1 MTGYASVHGTD
12 HDDSIDTMSFGSR
25 RDFIN
30 AKAGDDTIQS
40 GGGND
45 QIYAGSGKDLVYA
58 GSSSDTVYGEAGNDT
73 LYGGGGNDRMDG
85 GGSNDSLF
93 GENGNDSL
101 LGGQGE
107 DYLVGGAG
115 NDVLTGD
122 GGGGAAKPDSFYYDD
137 NFGDDIIT
145 DFDLSDDVLEIK
157 ANINGTAIASPGD
170 LAPFVSEVSGNAVI
184 SFANGDSITLQGV
197 SRDDLLSDIASVI
210 QIV

>member
-12 HDDSIDTMSFGSR
+12 HDDAIDTTSFGSR
-25 RDFIN
+25 RDLID
-30 AKAGDDTIQS
+30 AKDGNDTIMS

-85 GGSNDSLF
+85 GNGRDSLF
-93 GENGNDSL
+93 GEAGNDTLVGSH
-101 LGGQGE
+101 GE

-122 GGGGAAKPDSFYYDD
+122 DGASQQDTFFYDS

-145 DFDLSDDVLEIK
+145 DFDLADDILEIK
-157 ANINGTAIASPGD
+157 ANINGTSIASPTD

-184 SFANGDSITLQGV
+184 SFANGDSITLQGI
-197 SRDDLLSDIASVI
+197 SKDDLLSDISSVI